1 MKRSRP
7 HARNSAVPARE
18 VLDEELNEEEKQE
31 EADASDENGHED
43 GDEDDE
49 DEDEDDDE
57 NEEDEDEE
65 EEGQKKD
72 GMGDMLSKILSQS
85 VTASNPVLAKR
96 KTAIMKEMEDD
107 KKDRDRLKR
116 LRTQRKTEREK
127 QMEVPDASS
136 ADYERQLRKLATRG
150 VVSLFNAIS
159 TAKRDEAEV
168 HAAAAAKAA
177 EQAKDISRVDVK
189 RMTQANFLELLKGD
203 EASKS
208 NQTTGAEGDSAAT
221 GAATAAVTAI
231 GSEGSEA
238 KKSSSSAASS
248 AVAKD
253 KSWSALRD
261 NYLLENTTTLKNW
274 DKDSDA
280 GDSDGDGEVDLDDAP
295 LRSNGEVTKKKG

>member
-7 HARNSAVPARE
+7 PQARKNTLPRE
-18 VLDEELNEEEKQE
+18 ELDEEDDVDKQE
-31 EADASDENGHED
+31 EADASDED
-43 GDEDDE
+43 GDEDDDDD
-49 DEDEDDDE
+49 DEDEDD
-57 NEEDEDEE
+57 EED
-65 EEGQKKD
+65 EGQKKD
-72 GMGDMLSKILSQS
+72 GMGDMLSKILAQS

-203 EASKS
+203 EASKT
-208 NQTTGAEGDSAAT
+208 NQTGGEGDSSAT
-221 GAATAAVTAI
+221 GAAAEATA
-231 GSEGSEA
+231 
-238 KKSSSSAASS
+238 SSSSAAAAVTANGTGAGPAAKKSS
-248 AVAKD
+248 AARSAAAKD

-295 LRSNGEVTKKKG
+295 LRSTGAATKKKG